1 MRLFVQGAVLLL
13 GMGFL
18 SAPAKAQKVVIE
30 DDAPNSIVLVSQ
42 DKAGDEIVRIMNE
55 TQSPRFHDPKA
66 PRFVLTDRKGRFA
79 LGIGGYVKATAE
91 YDFGGISD
99 DVDFYPSMIP
109 NGGQNYVR
117 NQFQMDAT
125 TSTIFLKLVG
135 RTKHLGDFVVY
146 TAGNFREAARSSS
159 SRTPMCLSL
168 VSRWVTIIVPSWIW
182 PLFRPRSIMRGLPDR
197 FSAVPPC
204 YAMSVLSVRDGK
216 RV

>member
-91 YDFGGISD
+91 YDFGGI
-99 DVDFYPSMIP
+99 VDNIDFIPSGISSCIRR
-109 NGGQNYVR
+109 V
-117 NQFQMDAT
+117 
-125 TSTIFLKLVG
+125 TSG
-135 RTKHLGDFVVY
+135 
-146 TAGNFREAARSSS
+146 EAARSSS

>member
-99 DVDFYPSMIP
+99 DVDFHPSMIP

-117 NQFQMDAT
+117 NQF
-125 TSTIFLKLVG
+125 
-135 RTKHLGDFVVY
+135 
-146 TAGNFREAARSSS
+146 
-159 SRTPMCLSL
+159 
-168 VSRWVTIIVPSWIW
+168 RWT
-182 PLFRPRSIMRGLPDR
+182 LLP
-197 FSAVPPC
+197 
-204 YAMSVLSVRDGK
+204 VRYS
-216 RV
+216 

>member
-99 DVDFYPSMIP
+99 DVDFYRYYQYDILEISGSYQTPRGFRRVY
-109 NGGQNYVR
+109 GG
-117 NQFQMDAT
+117 
-125 TSTIFLKLVG
+125 
-135 RTKHLGDFVVY
+135 
-146 TAGNFREAARSSS
+146 
-159 SRTPMCLSL
+159 
-168 VSRWVTIIVPSWIW
+168 
-182 PLFRPRSIMRGLPDR
+182 
-197 FSAVPPC
+197 
-204 YAMSVLSVRDGK
+204 
-216 RV
+216 

>member
-99 DVDFYPSMIP
+99 DVDFYPSMT
-109 NGGQNYVR
+109 R
-117 NQFQMDAT
+117 M
-125 TSTIFLKLVG
+125 VG
-135 RTKHLGDFVVY
+135 RTTSV
-146 TAGNFREAARSSS
+146 TS
-159 SRTPMCLSL
+159 SRWTL
-168 VSRWVTIIVPSWIW
+168 
-182 PLFRPRSIMRGLPDR
+182 LP
-197 FSAVPPC
+197 
-204 YAMSVLSVRDGK
+204 VRYS
-216 RV
+216 

>member
-30 DDAPNSIVLVSQ
+30 DDVPNSIVLVSQ

-135 RTKHLGDFVVY
+135 RTKHLGDSSCIRRV
-146 TAGNFREAARSSS
+146 TSGEAARSSS

>member
-30 DDAPNSIVLVSQ
+30 DDVPNSIVLVSQ

-146 TAGNFREAARSSS
+146 TAGNFRGFR
-159 SRTPMCLSL
+159 
-168 VSRWVTIIVPSWIW
+168 VVWIW
-182 PLFRPRSIMRGLPDR
+182 PPFRPRSIMRGLPDR

>member
-117 NQFQMDAT
+117 NPVPDGRYYQYD
-125 TSTIFLKLVG
+125 IFEISG
-135 RTKHLGDFVVY
+135 SYQTPRGFRRVY
-146 TAGNFREAARSSS
+146 G
-159 SRTPMCLSL
+159 
-168 VSRWVTIIVPSWIW
+168 
-182 PLFRPRSIMRGLPDR
+182 G
-197 FSAVPPC
+197 
-204 YAMSVLSVRDGK
+204 
-216 RV
+216 

>member
-30 DDAPNSIVLVSQ
+30 DDVPNSIVLVSQ

-66 PRFVLTDRKGRFA
+66 PRFVLTDRKGHFA

-91 YDFGGISD
+91 DDFGGISD

-146 TAGNFREAARSSS
+146 TAGNFRGGSKVFELQNAYVSFLGFTMGYDYSTFMDLAALDRLCGAC
-159 SRTPMCLSL
+159 RTGFQPCHP
-168 VSRWVTIIVPSWIW
+168 VT
-182 PLFRPRSIMRGLPDR
+182 L
-197 FSAVPPC
+197 
-204 YAMSVLSVRDGK
+204 
-216 RV
+216 

>member
-99 DVDFYPSMIP
+99 DVDFYPSMI
-109 NGGQNYVR
+109 R
-117 NQFQMDAT
+117 M
-125 TSTIFLKLVG
+125 VG
-135 RTKHLGDFVVY
+135 RTTSV
-146 TAGNFREAARSSS
+146 TS
-159 SRTPMCLSL
+159 SRWTL
-168 VSRWVTIIVPSWIW
+168 
-182 PLFRPRSIMRGLPDR
+182 LP
-197 FSAVPPC
+197 
-204 YAMSVLSVRDGK
+204 VRYS
-216 RV
+216 

>member
-79 LGIGGYVKATAE
+79 LGIGG
-91 YDFGGISD
+91 SR
-99 DVDFYPSMIP
+99 M
-109 NGGQNYVR
+109 
-117 NQFQMDAT
+117 
-125 TSTIFLKLVG
+125 VG
-135 RTKHLGDFVVY
+135 RTTSV
-146 TAGNFREAARSSS
+146 TS
-159 SRTPMCLSL
+159 SRWTL
-168 VSRWVTIIVPSWIW
+168 
-182 PLFRPRSIMRGLPDR
+182 LP
-197 FSAVPPC
+197 
-204 YAMSVLSVRDGK
+204 VRYS
-216 RV
+216 

>member
-1 MRLFVQGAVLLL
+1 M
-13 GMGFL
+13 
-18 SAPAKAQKVVIE
+18 
-30 DDAPNSIVLVSQ
+30 
-42 DKAGDEIVRIMNE
+42 
-55 TQSPRFHDPKA
+55 
-66 PRFVLTDRKGRFA
+66 TDRKGRFA

-135 RTKHLGDFVVY
+135 RTKHLGI
-146 TAGNFREAARSSS
+146 SSCIRRVTS
-159 SRTPMCLSL
+159 GRQQGLRAPERLCVFSL

-182 PLFRPRSIMRGLPDR
+182 PPFRPRSIMRGLPDR
-197 FSAVPPC
+197 FSAVPSLLRYERAFGKGWKAGVGIEMP
-204 YAMSVLSVRDGK
+204 VVDGITNQK
-216 RV
+216 REYQ

>member
-135 RTKHLGDFVVY
+135 RTKHLGDFVV
-146 TAGNFREAARSSS
+146 
-159 SRTPMCLSL
+159 

-182 PLFRPRSIMRGLPDR
+182 PPFRPRSIMRGLPDR